1 MSEGN
6 SSAELNS
13 GQALVLSGG
22 GARAAYQ
29 VGCLRALSQALPN
42 YRPQIL
48 TGVSA
53 GAINATHLAA
63 FQGSWQ
69 DSVEALVG
77 LWQHMRT
84 DNVYR
89 TGLGPMM
96 GRMAH
101 WGLHFV
107 SGGRLGRKD
116 IRGMVQNAPLRSYL
130 QEHLAADP
138 ATGEICG
145 VDQNLADGWL
155 RALAVMT
162 TNYAS
167 GRSEAWVDTLEETI
181 WSGSQV
187 SARPTSLT
195 IDHVMASAALPFFFP
210 AVRLRNH
217 WHGDGGVRLAAP
229 LSPALRLG
237 AKRILAVSP
246 RVKPQRLEEGLA
258 TSYPSP
264 GQVAG
269 VMLNAVFLDLLD
281 FDALQM
287 QRINDLLRRIPQQNW
302 GNQRQV
308 DVMVLR
314 PQQDL
319 GQIARQSQPEMPG
332 AFRFFAGG
340 FGGRDEPTADALSMV
355 NFEPGYVG
363 QLIAFG
369 EQDTHER
376 MDEIEA
382 FLRGQD
388 A

>member
-69 DSVEALVG
+69 DSVEALAG

-84 DNVYR
+84 GKVYR

-155 RALAVMT
+155 KALAVMT

-246 RVKPQRLEEGLA
+246 RVKPQRPEEGLA

-287 QRINDLLRRIPQQNW
+287 QRVNDLLRRIPQQNW

>member
-84 DNVYR
+84 DRVYR

-130 QEHLAADP
+130 QEHLAADL

-246 RVKPQRLEEGLA
+246 RVKPQRPEEGLA

-314 PQQDL
+314 PRQDL

>member
-6 SSAELNS
+6 SSAKLNS

-84 DNVYR
+84 DKVYR

-155 RALAVMT
+155 KALAVMT

-246 RVKPQRLEEGLA
+246 RVKPQRPEEGLA

>member
-84 DNVYR
+84 DKVYR
-89 TGLGPMM
+89 TGIGPMM

-155 RALAVMT
+155 KALAVMT

-246 RVKPQRLEEGLA
+246 RVKPQRPEEGLA

>member
-29 VGCLRALSQALPN
+29 VGCLRALSQALPS

-84 DNVYR
+84 DKVYR

-155 RALAVMT
+155 KALAVMT

-246 RVKPQRLEEGLA
+246 RVKPQRPEEGLA

>member
-1 MSEGN
+1 MSDRN
-6 SSAELNS
+6 FTAELNS

-29 VGCLRALSQALPN
+29 VGCLRALSHALPN

-53 GAINATHLAA
+53 GAINASHLAA
-63 FQGSWQ
+63 FQGTWQ
-69 DSVEALVG
+69 DSVEALVS
-77 LWQHMRT
+77 LWQQMRT
-84 DNVYR
+84 EKVYR
-89 TGLGPMM
+89 TGVGPMM
-96 GRMAH
+96 GRMTH

-130 QEHLAADP
+130 KQHLAADP
-138 ATGEICG
+138 ETGEICG

-155 RALAVMT
+155 KALAVMT

-187 SARPTSLT
+187 AARRTSLT

-246 RVKPQRLEEGLA
+246 RVKPQDPVEGLA

-287 QRINDLLRRIPQQNW
+287 QRINDLLRRIPRQNW

-319 GQIARQSQPEMPG
+319 GQIARESQPQMPG

-355 NFEPGYVG
+355 NFEPGYIG
-363 QLIAFG
+363 QLIEFG
-369 EQDTHER
+369 EQDTRAR